1 MILRA
6 LLATTSPIGT
16 SKMHYIA
23 AFPFLA
29 TLASAQYLVDSSSF
43 GQDGK
48 ISPNGYGIPG
58 WHVSGEG
65 QVPQLLSDKVVL
77 TPPYPGNTRGAVWSE
92 SSVTQSDW
100 MADLEFR
107 ASGPDRGGGN
117 LQLWYT
123 KDGRSSIGT
132 SSLYTVGNF
141 DGMVLVIDQYGGKV
155 RVNESHLTRLLTL
168 SGWKYTRFHE

>member
-1 MILRA
+1 
-6 LLATTSPIGT
+6 
-16 SKMHYIA
+16 MHYISTV
-23 AFPFLA
+23 PFLA
-29 TLASAQYLVDSSSF
+29 ALASAQYLVESSSF
-43 GQDGK
+43 GQDGR

-77 TPPYPGNTRGAVWSE
+77 TPPDPGNTRGAVWSE
-92 SSVTQSDW
+92 SKVIQSDW
-100 MADLEFR
+100 MADFEFR

-117 LQLWYT
+117 LQLWYA
-123 KDGRSSIGT
+123 KDGRGSIGT

-155 RVNESHLTRLLTL
+155 SITWLLLIRVLTL
-168 SGWKYTRFHE
+168 PGWKHTGFYE